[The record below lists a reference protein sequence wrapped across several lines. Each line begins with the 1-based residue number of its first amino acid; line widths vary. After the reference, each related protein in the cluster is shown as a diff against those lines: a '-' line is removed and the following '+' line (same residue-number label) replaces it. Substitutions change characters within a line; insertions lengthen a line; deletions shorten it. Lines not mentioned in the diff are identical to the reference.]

1 MTQISLVL
9 PFALPPP
16 ELAPDLV
23 RALQMPALAT
33 LLARSSPTMLPV
45 DGQAR
50 SLPHEAWLSHTFGL
64 SAGGA
69 SAFAAASMR
78 GFGLDPAG
86 GSWFIVH
93 PAHVEIARSHLTM
106 HDLRRLR
113 LDEAHARAL
122 FDMAKPVFDELGHT
136 LVYGDAH
143 TWFMAA
149 GTWTTLQTSSPDMV
163 IGQNLTDFFPTGAG
177 ASDFRKLQNEVQML
191 WFEHP
196 ANVERESAGMPAV
209 NSFWIWAPSTSEDA
223 LPATPLFASSYTTPW
238 LSAMTTC
245 PAPSLPDPF
254 HGTAPDSVL
263 IRGDLC
269 EPALAA
275 DWNTWLAR
283 MHHLETKLFAPA
295 LAGLLQGRDAKV
307 RIVLSHRSRLAE
319 FTTTKWEQ
327 RAFWRKPSLD
337 RLLP

>member
-9 PFALPPP
+9 PFALPPA

-33 LLARSSPTMLPV
+33 LLARSSETSAPH
-45 DGQAR
+45 DDQQR
-50 SLPHEAWLSHTFGL
+50 NLPHEAWLSRTLGL
-64 SAGGA
+64 ASDGS
-69 SAFAAASMR
+69 SAFATASMR

-86 GSWFIVH
+86 ASWFIVH

-113 LDEAHARAL
+113 LDDGHARAL
-122 FDMAKPVFDELGHT
+122 FDIARPVFDELGHT

-149 GTWTTLQTSSPDMV
+149 GDWTTLHTSSPDLAT
-163 IGQNLTDFFPTGAG
+163 GQNLTDFFPAGPG

-196 ANVERESAGMPAV
+196 ANVARESAGMPAV
-209 NSFWIWAPSTSEDA
+209 NSFWIWAPASAAATV
-223 LPATPLFASSYTTPW
+223 PATPLFASSYTTPW
-238 LSAMTTC
+238 LGAMTTC

-254 HGTAPDSVL
+254 NGKADDSILV
-263 IRGDLC
+263 RGDLC
-269 EPALAA
+269 EPALST

-295 LAGLLQGRDAKV
+295 LAGLLHGRDARV
-307 RIVLSHRSRLAE
+307 TVVLSHRTSVKQ

-327 RAFWRKPSLD
+327 RAFWRKPSLE

>member
-1 MTQISLVL
+1 MTQITLAL
-9 PFALPPP
+9 PFALPPQ
-16 ELAPDLV
+16 ELATDLV
-23 RALQMPALAT
+23 RALTMPALAT
-33 LLARSSPTMLPV
+33 LLARSTETYTPF
-45 DGQAR
+45 DNQQHN
-50 SLPHEAWLSHTFGL
+50 LPHEAWLSRTFSLAPDG
-64 SAGGA
+64 S

-86 GSWFIVH
+86 ADWFMVH
-93 PAHVEIARSHLTM
+93 PAHVEIARSHLMM

-113 LDEAHARAL
+113 LDDAHARAL
-122 FDMAKPVFDELGHT
+122 FDVAKAVFDELGHT

-149 GTWTTLQTSSPDMV
+149 GPWTSLKTSSPDLV
-163 IGQNLTDFFPTGAG
+163 VGQNLTDFFPTGPG
-177 ASDFRKLQNEVQML
+177 ATDFRRLQNEVQML

-209 NSFWIWAPSTSEDA
+209 NSFWIWAPSGAHAA
-223 LPATPLFASSYTTPW
+223 LPATPLLASSYTTPW
-238 LSAMTTC
+238 LTSLTTC

-254 HGTAPDSVL
+254 NGKSEDSML

-269 EPALAA
+269 EPALAG
-275 DWNTWLAR
+275 DWATWLAR

-307 RIVLSHRSRLAE
+307 RVVLSHRTSLRE